1 MRLHGTQTAPDLV
14 RRPGQTVAELI
25 AGHLRWRGVERVYG
39 LCGGHIQPVWDA
51 LARLG
56 VRIVDVRH
64 ECAAVF
70 MAHAEAELTGRPGV
84 ALVTAGPGLTNAV
97 TGVASASTA
106 RAPCSYCPVAR
117 RGRKPGAAL
126 TKWQLAEE
134 QRTLVAD

>member
-1 MRLHGTQTAPDLV
+1 MRLHDTQTAPDLV

-25 AGHLRWRGVERVYG
+25 AGYLRWRGVERVYG

-70 MAHAEAELTGRPGV
+70 MAHAEAELTGRAWRSSP
-84 ALVTAGPGLTNAV
+84 PDQ
-97 TGVASASTA
+97 
-106 RAPCSYCPVAR
+106 
-117 RGRKPGAAL
+117 AL